1 VDNKVHNWHLYNN
14 ITPVDSNVMK
24 ANKTCLVNS
33 TKKQYMLIG
42 IDYPNKLSYFL
53 LKLEQFCNWDLR
65 LDDIYVVFT
74 SVIEDYQYENV
85 KDKLLS

>member
-1 VDNKVHNWHLYNN
+1 
-14 ITPVDSNVMK
+14 MK

-33 TKKQYMLIG
+33 TKKHYIIIG
-42 IDYPNKLSYFL
+42 MDYPNKLSYFL

-74 SVIEDYQYENV
+74 NAIEDYEYENV
-85 KDKLLS
+85 KDRCYPLDPYSDLRGLKD

>member
-24 ANKTCLVNS
+24 ANKTLLVNS

-42 IDYPNKLSYFL
+42 MDYPNKLSYFL

-65 LDDIYVVFT
+65 LDDIYVHYT
-74 SVIEDYQYENV
+74 NIIYYENV
-85 KDKLLS
+85 KDKLS